1 MVILIVHLI
10 IIITATIQIATTTA
24 ATTTAATT
32 TIILTMI
39 RSKDNKIHGVKK
51 KKNKNYSNETPNGDN
66 MLYFAQQSVCI
77 DSV

>member
-1 MVILIVHLI
+1 MLVILIVHLI

-32 TIILTMI
+32 TIILTVM
-39 RSKDNKIHGVKK
+39 RSKDNKINGVKT
-51 KKNKNYSNETPNGDN
+51 NKNYTNETPNGDN

>member
-1 MVILIVHLI
+1 MLVILIVHLI

-32 TIILTMI
+32 IILTMM
-39 RSKDNKIHGVKK
+39 RSKDDKINGV
-51 KKNKNYSNETPNGDN
+51 KKNKNYGNETPNGDN